1 MATYDASPRNVNPV
15 ADAVQDQ
22 VGVDYYDN
30 DIEDFWKA
38 LVKKSD
44 EFWKVINVAKNNYLE
59 YNNNCIINII
69 YNYNNKII

>member
-30 DIEDFWKA
+30 DTEDFWKA

-44 EFWKVINVAKNNYLE
+44 EFWKTYEKQLLDEVKNAQIL
-59 YNNNCIINII
+59 IQP
-69 YNYNNKII
+69 